1 MCLYSWDYKINYNEN
16 EDKNENKI
24 TDTTKIR
31 CLYKK
36 ACSTERFKFRLNNY
50 KSAHLTFT
58 KKKSVKQLSL
68 HADFED
74 GGHYVRSDW
83 DISFID
89 ETKTRSL
96 K

>member
-16 EDKNENKI
+16 EDKNEKKI

-58 KKKSVKQLSL
+58 KKKSVKQFLKM
-68 HADFED
+68 ED
-74 GGHYVRSDW
+74 IMLGVIGTFPLLMKQKHVVSNKW
-83 DISFID
+83 IL
-89 ETKTRSL
+89 E
-96 K
+96 